1 MNLPNIQANNIQ
13 SFLNKKEIILETIA
27 QIQKDFAMFGVEV
40 NFSGNTDEA
49 YDELHHQL
57 IDQVGFLLENKTE
70 LLMSVLYQVDISR
83 KDIEKTHAEFPEYNE
98 VELIA
103 HQIIFRDLKK
113 VLLRR
118 YFKSK

>member
-40 NFSGNTDEA
+40 HFSGNTDEA

-57 IDQVGFLLENKTE
+57 VDQVGFLLENKTE